1 MNTKTTVSPGRLDHP
16 PQPVRTTTA
25 SGTTHGT
32 AHNARRVGVLDRAAL
47 HLGVALIKWGRR
59 AVRSDLRDELAL
71 NAETHRARLD
81 AERERD
87 YYKAVNLPR
96 IL

>member
-1 MNTKTTVSPGRLDHP
+1 VNTKSTVTPGRLDHP
-16 PQPVRTTTA
+16 PQPVATGTRPGTTT
-25 SGTTHGT
+25 SVPHVV
-32 AHNARRVGVLDRAAL
+32 RRVGVLDRAAL

-59 AVRSDLRDELAL
+59 PVRTDLREELAL
-71 NAETHRARLD
+71 NAETHRARLE

>member
-1 MNTKTTVSPGRLDHP
+1 MNTKSTVTPGRLDHP
-16 PQPVRTTTA
+16 PQPLGT
-25 SGTTHGT
+25 GTTPGTSHGT
-32 AHNARRVGVLDRAAL
+32 PHVARRVGLLDRAAL

-59 AVRSDLRDELAL
+59 PLHTDPREELAL
-71 NAETHRARLD
+71 NAETYRARLD
-81 AERERD
+81 AERQRD